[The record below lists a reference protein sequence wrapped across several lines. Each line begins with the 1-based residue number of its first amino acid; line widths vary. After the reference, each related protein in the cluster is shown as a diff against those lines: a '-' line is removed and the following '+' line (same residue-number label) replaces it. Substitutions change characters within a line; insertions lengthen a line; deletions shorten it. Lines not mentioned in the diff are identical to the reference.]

1 MSTPSDRVIA
11 AAQQV
16 LETRDVRGR
25 KLTIKRLDALD
36 KLRLFKAAGPE
47 LAQNE
52 PYLGMAVLAYSV
64 TAIDDVPIPPP
75 VNEGQIEQAVQR
87 LGEEGLAAV
96 VEVLAK
102 EDDRESRENSAGAT
116 RSVIE
121 SAKN

>member
-1 MSTPSDRVIA
+1 M
-11 AAQQV
+11 
-16 LETRDVRGR
+16 RGR

-52 PYLGMAVLAYSV
+52 PYLGMAVFAYSV

-96 VEVLAK
+96 VEILAK